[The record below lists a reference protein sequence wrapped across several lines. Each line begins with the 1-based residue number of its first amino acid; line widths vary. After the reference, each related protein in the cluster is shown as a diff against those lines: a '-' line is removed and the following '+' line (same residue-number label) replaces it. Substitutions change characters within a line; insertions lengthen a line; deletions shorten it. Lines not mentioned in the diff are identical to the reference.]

1 MRNVV
6 IGALIV
12 ASLSVVYFFG
22 SWQESDVAG
31 GQTNVIPSVSP
42 TTSFSPQARNDVVNV
57 DAPSL
62 KSDDAELAKLKKQ
75 MMAMHSEMTA
85 LKQQQATGG
94 KNTVDN
100 DGLPDSAGDVV
111 LDETQ
116 AALQHEQLVQSEKY
130 ELDNRMQVLNQ
141 NLDLATTDDTRAESL
156 KVKIDSAF
164 ETSNISQDVSIRS
177 ASCNA
182 DMCKLEVVGQPTGD
196 KSVTQALMENN
207 VFTDSEVLAV
217 PDNNGGWTIYASA
230 EGKKLPVT
238 R

>member
-1 MRNVV
+1 
-6 IGALIV
+6 
-12 ASLSVVYFFG
+12 
-22 SWQESDVAG
+22 
-31 GQTNVIPSVSP
+31 
-42 TTSFSPQARNDVVNV
+42 
-57 DAPSL
+57 
-62 KSDDAELAKLKKQ
+62 
-75 MMAMHSEMTA
+75 MHSEMTA
-85 LKQQQATGG
+85 LKQQQATGE

-217 PDNNGGWTIYASA
+217 PDNNGGWTICTLVPKEKNLLLLANI
-230 EGKKLPVT
+230 
-238 R
+238 